1 MTKKRK
7 IWIGV
12 LCLVTFLWTAFIFS
26 RSMQT
31 GSESS
36 EASGRLTALLQALL
50 GIPVSEHFVRKL
62 AHFGEYMILALPA
75 TGAVLLVSR
84 RWLLPFAWVYAL
96 LVAFTD
102 EFLVQAMT
110 AGRGPRIT
118 DVLIDGAGA
127 LTGLLLTVAVFL
139 ILGRIRAGR
148 TQ

>member
-36 EASGRLTALLQALL
+36 EASGRLTALLQAIL

-62 AHFGEYMILALPA
+62 AHFGEYMILTLPA
-75 TGAVLLVSR
+75 TGAVLLASR
-84 RWLLPFAWVYAL
+84 RWLSPFAWVYSPMR
-96 LVAFTD
+96 FW
-102 EFLVQAMT
+102 FRQ
-110 AGRGPRIT
+110 
-118 DVLIDGAGA
+118 
-127 LTGLLLTVAVFL
+127 
-139 ILGRIRAGR
+139 
-148 TQ
+148 